1 MNNQIVNCGENMSS
15 ATNNIISMTTSNS
28 NALIKS
34 KSKSK
39 PKCSYCNSDGHNITS
54 CLEDSD
60 MDKLLDSNV
69 EPNFHNLSLKTL
81 KKIASLTGLR
91 TSITK
96 TELVNTFK
104 HTWRVRNEERVKK
117 SSTLKKELNK
127 NTTSILDEQTDCPIC
142 MEELGVTDNC
152 TTKCG
157 HKFCSSCFVKSVMRK
172 NNCPMCRAPLID
184 DDEYYW
190 PIERYLGENY
200 NENIAT
206 RNHSPTQIIP
216 DHLIPTS
223 YYQTQTPQNTSITY
237 NNPIFDDIAN
247 ISHVDLLPT
256 HTIVGTNQALI
267 DLNLDITDIFG
278 ADSDDDLPSLIGE
291 TMPQEE
297 MNAQSNTI
305 NDATIPDESSNGV
318 FEATTIIAG

>member
-1 MNNQIVNCGENMSS
+1 MSS
-15 ATNNIISMTTSNS
+15 ATNNIISMTISNS
-28 NALIKS
+28 NALIKSKSKSKSKSNSKS

-91 TSITK
+91 TSISK
-96 TELVNTFK
+96 TELINTFK
-104 HTWRVRNEERVKK
+104 HTWRVRNEERVKN

-190 PIERYLGENY
+190 PIERYLGESY

-216 DHLIPTS
+216 DQFL
-223 YYQTQTPQNTSITY
+223 YTPGLVTY
-237 NNPIFDDIAN
+237 NTTFDSVVELSSIDNNNVSIPDLDVTMGQTVAGT
-247 ISHVDLLPT
+247 IGTVDLN
-256 HTIVGTNQALI
+256 V
-267 DLNLDITDIFG
+267 DLHDIFG
-278 ADSDDDLPSLIGE
+278 TDIDDDLPSLIGE
-291 TMPQEE
+291 LFPQEE
-297 MNAQSNTI
+297 THDM
-305 NDATIPDESSNGV
+305 
-318 FEATTIIAG
+318 